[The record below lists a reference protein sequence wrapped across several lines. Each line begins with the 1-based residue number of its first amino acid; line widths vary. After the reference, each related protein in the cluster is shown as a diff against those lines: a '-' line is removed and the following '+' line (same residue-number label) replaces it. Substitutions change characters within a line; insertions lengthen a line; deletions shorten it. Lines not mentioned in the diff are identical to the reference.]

1 MTKSTLPLIG
11 SSLSQTDQLIRN
23 RSLDLLRTM
32 LNSKIGNHNFSTTI
46 RKTPQY
52 TRSELRGKNRVG
64 KFQRKKKKES
74 FFSSLGEKKLSFF
87 SVIFLE
93 KKKNFLFFLTSKKL
107 SFLFFSLDYSEKFFF
122 LFFSQMGKIFF
133 FSERKFFFL
142 PIPGPN
148 SIRVHNFKTT

>member
-23 RSLDLLRTM
+23 RSLDLLRTT

-74 FFSSLGEKKLSFF
+74 FFSFLGEKKLSFF
-87 SVIFLE
+87 FRYIFGKE
-93 KKKNFLFFLTSKKL
+93 KKL
-107 SFLFFSLDYSEKFFF
+107 SFLSHFQKTFLSFLFFGLLRKIFLSFLFPNGKDFF
-122 LFFSQMGKIFF
+122 LF
-133 FSERKFFFL
+133 RKKVFFL
-142 PIPGPN
+142 AHPCL
-148 SIRVHNFKTT
+148 